1 MTEPVRTR
9 VTVSFEM
16 SRTFEFDID
25 HDAVPDGTF
34 IEDIAI
40 SRASETVRDRIID
53 APGAYISVEEME
65 MLDDE

>member
-1 MTEPVRTR
+1 
-9 VTVSFEM
+9 M